1 MDASLQKLPDDVIAL
16 KEIVAQQRHLLDQ
29 KQHTID
35 QGQQALAQHQQEIN
49 QHQHTIDQHLT
60 TLSTKQTLIERL
72 EEQLRALVQQRFGKH
87 SEQHPGQAEL
97 QLFNEAELLQMEATL
112 AEPDPIAVPAH
123 TRKRARSRQLPER
136 LPRVEVV
143 HDLSDAEKVC
153 ACGQTMSLIGH
164 EVLEQL
170 AVIPLQYYVIRHTRC
185 KYACACKACVRTAP
199 MPKQPLPASQASP
212 GLLAQVMVAKYHDGL
227 PLYRQEKMAARE
239 GLELPRAKLARW
251 MIQASGVLQP
261 LWNLLQDSFFSYD
274 IAATDETGLQVLK
287 EAGREPDNKSYLWIR
302 RGGPPD
308 KPVVLVDYS
317 PSRSGE
323 TAYGLLDDF
332 RGYLIC
338 DAYPGYN
345 KAIKANQLVP
355 VYCNDHARRK
365 FMEIIKS
372 LGKSKHNTKGWV
384 AAKAVA
390 FYKHLYRIEKGIK
403 SFKPEK
409 RHEIRQ
415 VQAVP
420 VWQAFLDWARE
431 VQAMGIAHQAT
442 REALAYL
449 LNHAEGLK
457 RYCDDGRLPISNIQA
472 EHVAKAIAVARK
484 NFLFAD
490 TPAGADASARIYS
503 LLESA
508 KANHHHPQRYLSV
521 LLSELPNVTAIADI
535 EALLP
540 WCVTPEEV
548 NRRYATYP
556 AP

>member
-1 MDASLQKLPDDVIAL
+1 MHSTLQKLPDDVVEL
-16 KEIVAQQRHLLDQ
+16 KGIVVEQQHLLDQ
-29 KQHTID
+29 NQHTI
-35 QGQQALAQHQQEIN
+35 E
-49 QHQHTIDQHLT
+49 QHLA

-72 EEQLRALVQQRFGKH
+72 EELVRALQQQRFGRR
-87 SEQHPGQAEL
+87 SEKHPGQAEL
-97 QLFNEAELLQMEATL
+97 QLFNEAELLQLEATL
-112 AEPDPIAVPAH
+112 AESEPESITVPAH
-123 TRKRARSRQLPER
+123 TRKRARSRALPAT

-143 HDLSDAEKVC
+143 HDLSEAEKVC
-153 ACGQTMSLIGH
+153 SCGRTMTLIGH

-170 AVIPLQYYVIRHTRC
+170 AVIPLQYYVIRHAKC
-185 KYACACKACVRTAP
+185 KYACACKACVRIAC
-199 MPKQPLPASQASP
+199 MPKQPVPASQASP
-212 GLLAQVMVAKYHDGL
+212 QLLAQVMVAKYHDGL

-251 MIQASGVLQP
+251 MIQGSAVFQP
-261 LWNLLQDSFFSYD
+261 IWNLLQDTFFRYD

-287 EAGREPDNKSYLWIR
+287 EEGRAPENKSYLWIR

-332 RGYLIC
+332 KGYLIC

-345 KAIKANQLVP
+345 KAIRANHLLP

-365 FMEIIKS
+365 FMDIIKT
-372 LGKSKHNTKGWV
+372 LGKVSKDKTKGWV

-403 SFKPEK
+403 TFPPEK

-415 VQAVP
+415 AQAVP
-420 VWQAFLDWARE
+420 VWNTFLDWARE

-449 LNHAEGLK
+449 LNHAEGLT
-457 RYCDDGRLPISNIQA
+457 RYCEDGRLPISNILA
-472 EHVAKAIAVARK
+472 EHVAKAIAVPRK

-508 KANHHHPQRYLSV
+508 KANRHHPQRYLSV
-521 LLSELPNVTAIADI
+521 LLTELPNATGIADT

-540 WCVTPEEV
+540 WRLTPEEV